1 MEVSLSQET
10 MEMLSTMIADKL
22 SSAKTEKLVG
32 IKILSKAINTP
43 EGTIYHW
50 VNDAKRNKIPFGKKG
65 RSLQFKISEVQNWMF
80 SRKGA

>member
-32 IKILSKAINTP
+32 IKNIIKSHQYT
-43 EGTIYHW
+43 G
-50 VNDAKRNKIPFGKKG
+50 RNHIPLG
-65 RSLQFKISEVQNWMF
+65 E
-80 SRKGA
+80 